1 MFQGIERALVVA
13 AHPDDEVLGCGATV
27 ARLTASGVQVRTLI
41 LATGGLSRADGSQD
55 DADDLQAAA
64 MTAALTLGVVD
75 VAFGG
80 LPDNAMDTVA
90 LLEVVKLVEDNI
102 QNFKPQLVLTHHAG
116 DLNIDH
122 RIAHEAVLTA
132 CRPLAGN
139 PVKTILTFET
149 VSSTEW
155 QSTALP
161 AFRPTVF
168 VECGPAL
175 ETKIA
180 ALDHYKMEMHEIPHP
195 RSQEQVRELAHLR
208 GRASGHMAAE
218 AFDVVRHLISV

>member
-27 ARLTASGVQVRTLI
+27 ARLTASGVRVRALI

-55 DADDLQAAA
+55 DVNDLKAAA
-64 MTAALTLGVVD
+64 MTAAVTLGVEEVI
-75 VAFGG
+75 FGN
-80 LPDNAMDTVA
+80 LPDNAMDTVS
-90 LLEVVKLVEDNI
+90 LLEVVQLVESNV
-102 QNFKPQLVLTHHAG
+102 QNFKPQLLMTHHAG

-139 PVKTILTFET
+139 PVQTILTFET

-175 ETKIA
+175 EIKMT
-180 ALDHYKMEMHEIPHP
+180 ALGHYKMEMQESPHP
-195 RSQEQVRELAHLR
+195 RSVEQVRELAHLR
-208 GRASGHMAAE
+208 GRANGFDAAE
-218 AFDVVRHLISV
+218 AFDVVRHTLVI